1 MKNIDKHELFV
12 EAEIMRRNDSDLVL
26 FVKTPKNEE
35 MIIVPNED
43 IQEKIE
49 YIDKVYDF
57 NLDHRG
63 AKGVFIIG
71 ITNLKEWI
79 EVVTENGFKEIGI
92 KALYSDKEWI

>member
-1 MKNIDKHELFV
+1 MMKKINKHQLFV
-12 EAEIMRRNDSDLVL
+12 KAEIMRRNDSDLVL

-63 AKGVFIIG
+63 AEGVFIIG
-71 ITNLKEWI
+71 ITNLREWI
-79 EVVTENGFKEIGI
+79 EVVTENDFKEIGI
-92 KALYSDKEWI
+92 KALYSDRE